1 LADGRRI
8 HVGVEERFAPARK
21 AHVALSVAPGE
32 IDALATRLSAVG
44 VAIVWDEELSVR
56 RFYAEDPWGSRI
68 EFVEEEGETGE
79 KGEKKK
85 KKEEEEEERGR
96 AR

>member
-1 LADGRRI
+1 
-8 HVGVEERFAPARK
+8 
-21 AHVALSVAPGE
+21 LSVAPGE

-44 VAIVWDEELSVR
+44 VAIAWDKELSVR

-68 EFVEEEGETGE
+68 EFVEEEGE
-79 KGEKKK
+79 KKK
-85 KKEEEEEERGR
+85 KEERGR